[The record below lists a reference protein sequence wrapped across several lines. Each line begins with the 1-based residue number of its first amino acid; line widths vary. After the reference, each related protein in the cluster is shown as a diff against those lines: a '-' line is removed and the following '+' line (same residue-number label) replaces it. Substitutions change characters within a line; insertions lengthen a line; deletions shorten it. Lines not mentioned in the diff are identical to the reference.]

1 MSPVYQLKAEVTS
14 NTRTCLGPIRFTVNA
29 PLPRF
34 IFNFASFMHAEPLSS
49 IAGSRWLAYGF
60 LALSMSLVGSYV
72 ALSKPLVAALPVFLL
87 AWLRFGIGGT
97 AMLHWLKRPAS
108 EEPMTRKTR
117 QLLFLE
123 SLLGNFLFSI
133 CMLFGVSMTSA
144 VSAGVIM
151 AAIPAVVA
159 LMSWAFLREKIGLR
173 IWAAVACSALGIGL
187 MALSKSELPAQSGR
201 GLEADLASNKALIGN
216 GLVFAAVLCEAA
228 YAVIGKKLTGALSP
242 KRITALI
249 NLWGFLLMTP
259 LGVYVAWTF
268 DFGTVHGASWLL
280 LLFYSLAASVWTVW
294 LWMTGL
300 KSVPAAHAGVFTV
313 MLPISAALVGVL
325 VLGETLGGMQLLAF
339 AIALLSVVLATLPG
353 RKAPGKA

>member
-1 MSPVYQLKAEVTS
+1 
-14 NTRTCLGPIRFTVNA
+14 
-29 PLPRF
+29 
-34 IFNFASFMHAEPLSS
+34 MHAELHPS

-87 AWLRFGIGGT
+87 AWLRFGIGGI
-97 AMLHWLKRPAS
+97 AMVPWLKRPAA
-108 EEPMTRKTR
+108 EAPMTRKTR

-144 VSAGVIM
+144 VTAGVIM

-159 LMSWAFLREKIGLR
+159 LMSWAFLKETIGPR
-173 IWAAVACSALGIGL
+173 IWGAVACSALGIGL
-187 MALSKSELPAQSGR
+187 LALSKNELHAQSGR
-201 GLEADLASNKALIGN
+201 GLEADFSSNKALIGN
-216 GLVFAAVLCEAA
+216 LLVFAAVLCEAA
-228 YAVIGKKLTGALSP
+228 YAVIGKTLTGALSP

-259 LGVYVAWTF
+259 MGVYVAWTF
-268 DFGTVHGASWLL
+268 DFGTVHGGSWLL

-300 KSVPAAHAGVFTV
+300 KSVPAAHAGVFSV

-325 VLGETLGGMQLLAF
+325 VLGETMGGMQLVAF
-339 AIALLSVVLATLPG
+339 GIALLGVLLATLPG
-353 RKAPGKA
+353 RKT